1 MVEFLE
7 QLPPGPVYVIIAVLA
22 GVENIFPPVPAD
34 LGVALGAFLSGRGI
48 MNPWIVFG
56 LTWSMNVAS
65 AAGVY
70 ALARRHGDVVTRG
83 FLGRHIFTPNTVRH
97 IEEQYKRHG
106 TYGIF
111 LSRLLPLWRAVV
123 MPFAGIAKVPAW
135 KALPPMA
142 LASALYYGALT
153 YVVMRL
159 GTDFDAVIGAI
170 KGVNTGLAIVAGLV
184 ALIIVVWI
192 VRRRR
197 RRRQTP
203 G

>member
-1 MVEFLE
+1 M
-7 QLPPGPVYVIIAVLA
+7 LA

-34 LGVALGAFLSGRGI
+34 LGVALGAFLSGRGV
-48 MNPWIVFG
+48 MNPWLVFG

-70 ALARRHGDVVTRG
+70 ALARRHGAVVTRG

-97 IEEQYKRHG
+97 IEEQYRRHG

-142 LASALYYGALT
+142 LASALYYGTLT
-153 YVVMRL
+153 YLVMRL
-159 GTDFDAVIGAI
+159 GTDFDTVIAALR
-170 KGVNTGLAIVAGLV
+170 GVNTALAIVAAIV
-184 ALIIVVWI
+184 ALVIVVWI
-192 VRRRR
+192 VRRRPR
-197 RRRQTP
+197 PR
-203 G
+203 

>member
-7 QLPPGPVYVIIAVLA
+7 QLPPGLVYVIIAVLS

-34 LGVALGAFLSGRGI
+34 LGVALGAFLSGRGV

-56 LTWSMNVAS
+56 LTWTMNVTS

-70 ALARRHGDVVTRG
+70 ALARRHGEVVTRG
-83 FLGRHIFTPNTVRH
+83 FLGRHILTPTIVRH
-97 IEEQYKRHG
+97 IEEQYRRHG

-153 YVVMRL
+153 YLVMRL
-159 GTDFDAVIGAI
+159 GSDFDTVVAAI
-170 KGVNTGLAIVAGLV
+170 KGVNTALAIVAGIA
-184 ALIIVVWI
+184 ALIIVLWI

-197 RRRQTP
+197 RQTP
-203 G
+203 S

>member
-1 MVEFLE
+1 M
-7 QLPPGPVYVIIAVLA
+7 LA

-48 MNPWIVFG
+48 MNPWIVFA

-70 ALARRHGDVVTRG
+70 GLARRHGAVVTRG

-97 IEEQYKRHG
+97 IEEQYRRHG

-123 MPFAGIAKVPAW
+123 MPFAGIARVPAW

-142 LASALYYGALT
+142 LASALYYGSLT
-153 YVVMRL
+153 YLVVRL
-159 GTDFDAVIGAI
+159 GSNFDTVVAAI
-170 KGVNTGLAIVAGLV
+170 KGVNTALAIVAV
-184 ALIIVVWI
+184 IIALIIVLWI
-192 VRRRR
+192 VRRRG
-197 RRRQTP
+197 QTP
-203 G
+203 S

>member
-7 QLPPGPVYVIIAVLA
+7 QLPPGLVYVIIAVLS

-34 LGVALGAFLSGRGI
+34 LGVALGAFLSGRGV

-56 LTWSMNVAS
+56 LTWTMNVAS

-70 ALARRHGDVVTRG
+70 ALARRHGEVVTRG
-83 FLGRHIFTPNTVRH
+83 FLGRHILTPNIVRH
-97 IEEQYKRHG
+97 IEEQYRRHG

-153 YVVMRL
+153 YLVMRL
-159 GTDFDAVIGAI
+159 GTDFDVVIGAI
-170 KGVNTGLAIVAGLV
+170 KGVNTALAIVAGIA
-184 ALIIVVWI
+184 ALIIVLWI

-197 RRRQTP
+197 QTP
-203 G
+203 N

>member
-1 MVEFLE
+1 M
-7 QLPPGPVYVIIAVLA
+7 LA

-34 LGVALGAFLSGRGI
+34 LGVALGAFLSGRGV
-48 MNPWIVFG
+48 MNPWLVFG

-70 ALARRHGDVVTRG
+70 ALARRHGAVVTRG

-97 IEEQYKRHG
+97 IEEQYRRHG

-142 LASALYYGALT
+142 LASALYYGTLT
-153 YVVMRL
+153 YLVMRL
-159 GTDFDAVIGAI
+159 GTDFDTVVAALR
-170 KGVNTGLAIVAGLV
+170 GVNTALAIVAAIV
-184 ALIIVVWI
+184 ALVIVVWI
-192 VRRRR
+192 VRRRPR
-197 RRRQTP
+197 PR
-203 G
+203 

>member
-1 MVEFLE
+1 M
-7 QLPPGPVYVIIAVLA
+7 LA

-153 YVVMRL
+153 YLVMRL

>member
-1 MVEFLE
+1 M
-7 QLPPGPVYVIIAVLA
+7 LA

-34 LGVALGAFLSGRGI
+34 LGVALGAFLSGRGV
-48 MNPWIVFG
+48 MNPWLVFG

-70 ALARRHGDVVTRG
+70 GLARRHGAVVTRG

-97 IEEQYKRHG
+97 IEEQYRRHG

-142 LASALYYGALT
+142 LASALYYGTLT
-153 YVVMRL
+153 YLVMRL
-159 GTDFDAVIGAI
+159 GTDFDTVIAAI
-170 KGVNTGLAIVAGLV
+170 RGVNTALAIVAAIV
-184 ALIIVVWI
+184 ALVIVVWI
-192 VRRRR
+192 VRRRPR
-197 RRRQTP
+197 PR
-203 G
+203 

>member
-7 QLPPGPVYVIIAVLA
+7 QLPPGLVYVIIAVLS

-34 LGVALGAFLSGRGI
+34 LGVALGAFLSGRGV

-56 LTWSMNVAS
+56 LTWTMNVAS

-70 ALARRHGDVVTRG
+70 ALARRHGEVVTRG
-83 FLGRHIFTPNTVRH
+83 FLGRHILTPNIVRH
-97 IEEQYKRHG
+97 IEEQYRRHG

-123 MPFAGIAKVPAW
+123 MPFAGIANVPAW

-153 YVVMRL
+153 YLVMRL
-159 GTDFDAVIGAI
+159 GTDFDVVIGAI
-170 KGVNTGLAIVAGLV
+170 KGVNTALAIVAGIA
-184 ALIIVVWI
+184 ALIIVLWI

-197 RRRQTP
+197 RRQTP
-203 G
+203 S

>member
-1 MVEFLE
+1 M
-7 QLPPGPVYVIIAVLA
+7 LA

-34 LGVALGAFLSGRGI
+34 LGVALGAFLSGRGV

-56 LTWSMNVAS
+56 LTWTMNVSS

-70 ALARRHGDVVTRG
+70 ALARRHGEIVTRG

-97 IEEQYKRHG
+97 IEEQYRKHG

-153 YVVMRL
+153 YLVMRL
-159 GTDFDAVIGAI
+159 GHDFDAVIGAI
-170 KGVNTGLAIVAGLV
+170 KRVNTALAIVAAIA

-197 RRRQTP
+197 NLE
-203 G
+203 